1 MKIELGGKVAWVT
14 GASRGIGSSTVRKL
28 AEAGANVAIGFN
40 TNEAAATALCN
51 ELSAFGVNVLPVQV
65 DVASEQSVTQAHQK
79 IVETLG
85 EVEILVNNAGVVA
98 DDLFVMLDDAAWHKV
113 LNVNLM
119 GAVHCAR
126 VCTRGMMMKRW
137 GRIIN
142 LSSVAGTKGGRG
154 QSNYAASKGALEAM
168 TRSLAVELGG
178 RGINVNCVAPGVIET
193 EMSKEVV
200 KLAKDEIMSRQI
212 IKRLGKP
219 DEVAAWIVMLASSF
233 GDYMTGQTIHID
245 GGLKM
250 V

>member
-1 MKIELGGKVAWVT
+1 MKIELHGKVAWVT
-14 GASRGIGSSTVRKL
+14 GASRGIGASTASKL
-28 AEAGANVAIGFN
+28 AEAGANVAVGFN
-40 TNEAAATALCN
+40 ANEATAAQLCN
-51 ELSAFGVNVLPVQV
+51 ELTRFGVKTMAVQV
-65 DVASEQSVTQAHQK
+65 DVANEQSVTQAHEK
-79 IVETLG
+79 IVATLG

-126 VCTRGMMMKRW
+126 ICTRGMMMKRW

-200 KLAKDEIMSRQI
+200 KLAKDEIMSRQV
-212 IKRLGKP
+212 IKRLGRP
-219 DEVAAWIVMLASSF
+219 EEIAAWVVMLASGF
-233 GDYMTGQTIHID
+233 GDYVTGQTFHID